1 MLAPGMDLPWV
12 VGATAAKQN
21 AADLKTYGWEL
32 ELNWRDRINKDWS
45 YRIGFNLYD
54 SQSEITKYNNETN
67 LLGDK
72 IYRKGMKMG
81 EIWGYVTDRFYTE
94 DDFNADGTLKPGIP
108 IPKGAGKVFPGDVL
122 YKNFDDDTETIWSGE
137 GTADNPGDQ
146 RIIGNS
152 TPRFHYGITA
162 GISLKGLDLSIFL
175 RGVGK
180 RDYWRTDQIAWPT
193 GGWGSLFKETL
204 DFWTPT
210 NTNAYYPRVYSNDGV
225 NTSYNHW
232 KQSKYLANASY
243 LKLQNITLS
252 YTLPKVWSQRL
263 YFDDVKV
270 FFSGENL
277 YTWDHLP
284 EGLETDMLS
293 KGAWEYPFMRKF
305 SFGINVTF

>member
-1 MLAPGMDLPWV
+1 MDLPWV

-162 GISLKGLDLSIFL
+162 GIS
-175 RGVGK
+175 
-180 RDYWRTDQIAWPT
+180 
-193 GGWGSLFKETL
+193 
-204 DFWTPT
+204 
-210 NTNAYYPRVYSNDGV
+210 
-225 NTSYNHW
+225 W
-232 KQSKYLANASY
+232 K
-243 LKLQNITLS
+243 
-252 YTLPKVWSQRL
+252 
-263 YFDDVKV
+263 
-270 FFSGENL
+270 
-277 YTWDHLP
+277 
-284 EGLETDMLS
+284 
-293 KGAWEYPFMRKF
+293 
-305 SFGINVTF
+305 